1 MSTEQYVRRLVKQSQ
16 HLMNVGRVEQAVNV
30 LRLAVAATKDIDRQT
45 EGANLLPRIY
55 HRIAQAE
62 VMRGNLYA
70 ALKMFVKSEEAFDPE
85 NVIGRSRVLRD
96 YGLVVWEYDDRTE
109 GKKLVEEALAA
120 LRHPTETSPR
130 WELEYL
136 VTEGFLARLTVD
148 EDPAK
153 ALQVFLRV
161 DAGVRGGSKWVYELD
176 NLEQMI
182 PLLPRGKRPPYL
194 LRASLLASR
203 MVVADE
209 ITHVSNLLL
218 EDGKFIA
225 APFGCVARTSLRMP
239 GAVFSRT
246 RAML

>member
-1 MSTEQYVRRLVKQSQ
+1 MSTELYVRRLVKQSQ
-16 HLMNVGRVEQAVNV
+16 HLMNVGKVEQAVDV
-30 LRLAVAATKDIDRQT
+30 LRLALAATKDIDRQT
-45 EGANLLPRIY
+45 DGAKLLPRIY

-62 VMRGNLYA
+62 AMRGNISA
-70 ALKMFVKSEEAFDPE
+70 SLKMFVKSEKAFNRK

-96 YGLVVWEYDDRTE
+96 HGLVVWEHIDETE
-109 GKKLVEEALAA
+109 GKELIEAA
-120 LRHPTETSPR
+120 LMALRRPTETSAR

-136 VTEGFLARLTVD
+136 VTEGFLARLVAE

-161 DAGVRGGSKWVYELD
+161 DARVRGGSKWVYELD

-182 PLLPRGKRPPYL
+182 PLLPRSKRPPYL

-209 ITHVSNLLL
+209 ITHVSNSLM
-218 EDGKFIA
+218 EDRKYVS
-225 APFGCVARTSLRMP
+225 APLGCMVRTSARLPRAII
-239 GAVFSRT
+239 GRG